1 MERIAKDYSPLEL
14 SAKRF
19 AFHCPGHPDSMSRA
33 RLGWLFG
40 IALVLAGFVP
50 VLVFTLGSLLP
61 GAEASALLGV
71 FPDLSWLSGIESWLH
86 KRKVRWAPS
95 PGLLFALPGL
105 VAMLLGA
112 AIARSQRPALDA
124 VKARKQDARRRRQQY
139 GPSERIE
146 PTLRRDPTFGAVD

>member
-1 MERIAKDYSPLEL
+1 MTLPSLPFTSRGQPTSVACATASGAAMSRIAARMERIAKDYSPLEL

-71 FPDLSWLSGIESWLH
+71 FPDLS
-86 KRKVRWAPS
+86 
-95 PGLLFALPGL
+95 
-105 VAMLLGA
+105 
-112 AIARSQRPALDA
+112 
-124 VKARKQDARRRRQQY
+124 
-139 GPSERIE
+139 
-146 PTLRRDPTFGAVD
+146 